1 MRSLTKVDISD
12 FLSLFA
18 VEYRE
23 TPGNSK
29 TERDAL
35 RMRVEV
41 WFAALSAYPYEI
53 VQAAVANVMRTLPF
67 RPKLADI
74 CNEIK
79 RFQTVNEPTGE
90 EVWAEISATLAK
102 VRWNAA
108 GYWLTATRED
118 GMTQG
123 KWCMISNER
132 MYAKLSEAARLYVRS
147 VGDLVTI
154 AYKDEKERAIEKAIF
169 LKRFDGIR
177 EQERLRKETPKEI
190 LELAAKNGRQVYPLF
205 DADGRVSSVTY
216 AE

>member
-79 RFQTVNEPTGE
+79 RLQSVNEPTGE

-102 VRWNAA
+102 VCWNAD
-108 GYWLTATRED
+108 GYRLTAKRED

-123 KWCMISNER
+123 AWCMISNER
-132 MYAKLSEAARLYVRS
+132 IYAGLSEAARLYVRS

-177 EQERLRKETPKEI
+177 EQERLRRETPKEI
-190 LELAAKNGRQVYPLF
+190 LELAA
-205 DADGRVSSVTY
+205 ASVPRLT
-216 AE
+216 EGK

>member
-1 MRSLTKVDISD
+1 MRSLTKIDVSD

-23 TPGNSK
+23 TPGSSK
-29 TERDAL
+29 AERDAL
-35 RMRVEV
+35 RMSVEV
-41 WFAALSAYPYEI
+41 WFAVLSAYPYEL
-53 VQAAVANVMRTLPF
+53 VQTAVANVMRTLPF

-79 RFQTVNEPTGE
+79 RLQTVNEPTGE

-102 VRWNAA
+102 VRWNAD
-108 GYWLTATRED
+108 GYRLNAKDES
-118 GMTQG
+118 GVTQG
-123 KWCMISNER
+123 ERCIASNER
-132 MYAKLSEAARLYVRS
+132 IYAALSEAARLYVRS

-154 AYKDEKERAIEKAIF
+154 AYKDEKELAIEKAIF

-190 LELAAKNGRQVYPLF
+190 LELAA
-205 DADGRVSSVTY
+205 ASVPRLT
-216 AE
+216 EGK

>member
-1 MRSLTKVDISD
+1 MRSLTKIDVSD
-12 FLSLFA
+12 FLALFA

-41 WFAALSAYPYEI
+41 WFAALSAYPYEL
-53 VQAAVANVMRTLPF
+53 VQAAVANVIRTLPF

-74 CNEIK
+74 CNAIK
-79 RFQTVNEPTGE
+79 RLQTANEPTGE

-102 VRWNAA
+102 VHWNAA

-123 KWCMISNER
+123 EWCMISNER
-132 MYAKLSEAARLYVRS
+132 IYAKLSEAARLYVRS

-154 AYKDEKERAIEKAIF
+154 AYKDEKELAIEKAIF

-177 EQERLRKETPKEI
+177 EQERLRRETPKKI
-190 LELAAKNGRQVYPLF
+190 LELAA
-205 DADGRVSSVTY
+205 ASVPRLT
-216 AE
+216 EGK

>member
-1 MRSLTKVDISD
+1 MQVTKTYLHETLTM
-12 FLSLFA
+12 FA
-18 VEYRE
+18 EEYDD
-23 TPGNSK
+23 K
-29 TERDAL
+29 DAL
-35 RMRVEV
+35 TNEGRMDARVNL

-79 RFQTVNEPTGE
+79 RLQSVNEPTGE

-102 VRWNAA
+102 VRWNAD
-108 GYWLTATRED
+108 GYRLTAKRED

-123 KWCMISNER
+123 EWCMISNDR
-132 MYAKLSEAARLYVRS
+132 IYAALSEAARLYVRS

-154 AYKDEKERAIEKAIF
+154 AYKDEKELAIEKAIF

-177 EQERLRKETPKEI
+177 EQKRLRRETPKEL
-190 LELAAKNGRQVYPLF
+190 LELAA
-205 DADGRVSSVTY
+205 ASVPRLTGGK
-216 AE
+216 

>member
-41 WFAALSAYPYEI
+41 WFAALSACPYEI

-79 RFQTVNEPTGE
+79 RLQSVNEPTGE

-102 VRWNAA
+102 VRWNAD
-108 GYWLTATRED
+108 GYRLTAKRED

-123 KWCMISNER
+123 EWCMISNER
-132 MYAKLSEAARLYVRS
+132 IYAGLSEAARLYVRS

-154 AYKDEKERAIEKAIF
+154 AYKDEKELAIEKAIF

-190 LELAAKNGRQVYPLF
+190 LELAAASVPRLTEGR
-205 DADGRVSSVTY
+205 
-216 AE
+216 

>member
-35 RMRVEV
+35 RMRVEF
-41 WFAALSAYPYEI
+41 WFAALSAYPYEL

-79 RFQTVNEPTGE
+79 RLQTVNEPTGE

-102 VRWNAA
+102 VHWNAE
-108 GYWLTATRED
+108 GYRLTATRDD

-123 KWCMISNER
+123 EWCMISNER
-132 MYAKLSEAARLYVRS
+132 IYAGLSEAARLYVRS

-154 AYKDEKERAIEKAIF
+154 AYKDEKELAIEKAIF

-177 EQERLRKETPKEI
+177 EQERLRRETPKEI
-190 LELAAKNGRQVYPLF
+190 LELAA
-205 DADGRVSSVTY
+205 ASVPRLT
-216 AE
+216 EGK